1 MFLLDVR
8 MALLCSLIV
17 PALALWVVVYRKFA
31 TQYNIVLRARNSDI
45 NGLINESIQGM
56 PIIRAFRRQKETTRE
71 FEQLNEE
78 YYTYQNKMLNLNSL
92 TGHNLVGVLKN
103 LTFIALIWYFGGASL
118 TGTTVISLGV
128 LYAFIDYLN
137 RLFNPVV
144 GIVNQ
149 LANLEQSLV
158 SAGRVFELMDEPGL
172 DVSEERI
179 PRYKGRVEFDAVSFA
194 YREKEKVLK
203 NISFKANPGETVA
216 LVGHTGSGKSSI
228 MNCCSGS
235 TTLSRGRSAS
245 TAPTSASGR
254 SKGCAS
260 IWASSCRIL
269 SCSPGPWRAMF
280 RWTILRLA
288 GSG

>member
-1 MFLLDVR
+1 M
-8 MALLCSLIV
+8 
-17 PALALWVVVYRKFA
+17 
-31 TQYNIVLRARNSDI
+31 
-45 NGLINESIQGM
+45 
-56 PIIRAFRRQKETTRE
+56 
-71 FEQLNEE
+71 
-78 YYTYQNKMLNLNSL
+78 
-92 TGHNLVGVLKN
+92 
-103 LTFIALIWYFGGASL
+103 

-228 MNCCSGS
+228 MNLLFRFYDPQQGS
-235 TTLSRGRSAS
+235 IRIDGTDIREWPKQGLRQHMGIVLQDPFLFTGTVASNVSLDDPAISRERVERALEDVGAGPLIAGLPGGVDEPVLEKKE
-245 TAPTSASGR
+245 APCPPDR
-254 SKGCAS
+254 
-260 IWASSCRIL
+260 
-269 SCSPGPWRAMF
+269 
-280 RWTILRLA
+280 
-288 GSG
+288 GS